1 MPPPSVW
8 GPPIWTFFHV
18 IAAKANEERFQAFLR
33 TWHPLMIKIC
43 GLLPCPEC
51 SQHATQFLHKIQLKD
66 ITNKQTYEN
75 TLCFFHNSVNKRKG
89 KSMYPLPLLDKYKS
103 MDIKVVFK
111 QFLQQYNVKGNM
123 NQLNESFRRNFVV
136 KDIFAWMKMAADHKL
151 LV

>member
-1 MPPPSVW
+1 MSPPSVW

-18 IAAKANEERFQAFLR
+18 IASKANPERFQAFLR

-51 SQHATQFLHKIQLKD
+51 SMHATNFLQRVQLKD
-66 ITNKQTYEN
+66 IPNKQAYEN
-75 TLCFFHNSVNKRKG
+75 TLCFFHNSVNKRKM
-89 KSMYPLPLLDKYKS
+89 KPVVPISILDKYKT
-103 MDIKVVFK
+103 MDLKTVFK
-111 QFLQQYNVKGNM
+111 NFMKQYNVKGNM
-123 NQLNESFRRNFVV
+123 SQINESFRRNFII